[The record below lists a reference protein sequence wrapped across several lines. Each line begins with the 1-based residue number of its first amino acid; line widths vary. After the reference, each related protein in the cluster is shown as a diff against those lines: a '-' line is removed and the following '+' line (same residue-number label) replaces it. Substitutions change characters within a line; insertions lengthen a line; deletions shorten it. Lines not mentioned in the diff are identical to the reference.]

1 MSYSGNVHEI
11 SFDEKQILL
20 IGTAHISQSSV
31 DEVNSVIDQEK
42 PDTVCIELCS
52 SRHQAMLDK
61 DQWKNMDIY
70 KVVREGKSFLLFANL
85 IMTAFQKRLGSQLG
99 VKPGAEM
106 LEAANAAERVGA
118 ELILAD
124 RDVKI
129 TLQRTWRG
137 MTFWGRMKVLSQ
149 LLASLFVREE
159 ISKEEIEKLKESD
172 ALSEAMQMLAE
183 QSPEMKRILID
194 ERDQFMAEK
203 IKLAQGKR
211 IVAVVGA
218 GHVKGLTAEL
228 EREHNLAELETV
240 PPPGK
245 IGTWLK
251 WGIPTLIVG
260 LVAYGFFTV
269 ETDVSIEMIQ
279 RWFLINGTL
288 SALGTAIAFGHPI
301 TIATAFVAA
310 PFTSLNPAVAAGWVA
325 GLVEAFLRKPQ
336 VRDFESLAD
345 DITHLRG
352 FWQNNITRILLV
364 VMFANLGSA
373 IGTFVGGF
381 AIASYFDREAEIFH
395 VQKLM

>member
-1 MSYSGNVHEI
+1 MNYSGNVHDI
-11 SFDEKQILL
+11 VLKEKQILL

-31 DEVNSVIDQEK
+31 DEVNHVIDQEK

-137 MTFWGRMKVLSQ
+137 MTFWGKMKVLSQ

-218 GHVKGLTAEL
+218 GHVKGLMAEL

-325 GLVEAFLRKPQ
+325 GLVEAILRKPQ

-381 AIASYFDREAEIFH
+381 AIAS
-395 VQKLM
+395 LL

>member
-1 MSYSGNVHEI
+1 MTYSRNVHEI
-11 SFDEKQILL
+11 LIDEKQILL

-31 DEVNSVIDQEK
+31 DEVNDVIEQEK
-42 PDTVCIELCS
+42 PDTVCIELCA
-52 SRHQAMLDK
+52 SRHQAMMDK
-61 DQWKNMDIY
+61 DQWKNMDIF

-106 LEAANAAERVGA
+106 LAAAEASERVNS
-118 ELILAD
+118 ELLLAD

-137 MTFWGRMKVLSQ
+137 MPFWGRMKVLSQ
-149 LLASLFVREE
+149 LLASLFIREE

-172 ALSEAMQMLAE
+172 ALSEAMQMLAD
-183 QSPEMKRILID
+183 QSPDMKRILID

-203 IKLAQGKR
+203 IRQAPGKR

-218 GHVKGLTAEL
+218 GHVKGLTGEL

-245 IGTWLK
+245 LGIWLK

-260 LVAYGFFTV
+260 LIGYGFFAV
-269 ETDVSIEMIQ
+269 DTDVSIEMIQ

-288 SALGTAIAFGHPI
+288 SAIGTAIAFGHPI

-336 VRDFESLAD
+336 VRDFENLAD

-373 IGTFVGGF
+373 IGTFAGGF
-381 AIASYFDREAEIFH
+381 AIAS
-395 VQKLM
+395 LL

>member
-1 MSYSGNVHEI
+1 MPYSGNVHEI
-11 SFDEKQILL
+11 LLDGKKILL

-31 DEVNSVIDQEK
+31 DEVKTVINQVQ

-52 SRHQAMLDK
+52 SRYQAMLAK
-61 DQWKNMDIY
+61 DQWKNMDIF
-70 KVVREGKSFLLFANL
+70 KVIREGKSFLLFANL
-85 IMTAFQKRLGSQLG
+85 IMTAFQKRLGSKLG

-106 LEAANAAERVGA
+106 FEAANVAEKLNS
-118 ELILAD
+118 ELVLAD

-137 MTFWGRMKVLSQ
+137 MPFWGKMKVLGQ
-149 LLASLFVREE
+149 LLASLFIREE

-172 ALSEAMQMLAE
+172 ALSEAVKMLAE

-194 ERDQFMAEK
+194 ERDQYMAEK
-203 IKLAQGKR
+203 IRQSMGKL

-228 EREHNLAELETV
+228 ENKHNLAELESV
-240 PPPGK
+240 PPTGK
-245 IGTWLK
+245 AVAWLK
-251 WGIPTLIVG
+251 WGIPALIIALIV
-260 LVAYGFFTV
+260 YGFFTV
-269 ETDVSIEMIQ
+269 DTDVSIEMIQ

-288 SALGTAIAFGHPI
+288 SALGTAAAFGHPI

-310 PFTSLNPAVAAGWVA
+310 PFTSLNPTIAAGWVA
-325 GLVEAFLRKPQ
+325 GLVEALLRKPQ
-336 VRDFESLAD
+336 VRDFENLAD

-364 VMFANLGSA
+364 VIFANLGSA
-373 IGTFVGGF
+373 IGTFAGGF
-381 AIASYFDREAEIFH
+381 AIAT
-395 VQKLM
+395 LL

>member
-1 MSYSGNVHEI
+1 MTYSGNVHEI
-11 SFDEKQILL
+11 LIDEKQILL

-31 DEVNSVIDQEK
+31 DEVNEVIEQEK
-42 PDTVCIELCS
+42 PDTVCIELCA
-52 SRHQAMLDK
+52 SRHQAMMDK
-61 DQWKNMDIY
+61 DQWKNMDIF

-106 LEAANAAERVGA
+106 LAAAEASERVNS
-118 ELILAD
+118 ELLLAD

-137 MTFWGRMKVLSQ
+137 MPFWGRMKVLSQ
-149 LLASLFVREE
+149 LLVSLFIREE

-172 ALSEAMQMLAE
+172 ALSEAMQMLTD
-183 QSPEMKRILID
+183 QSPDMKRILID

-203 IKLAQGKR
+203 IRQAPGKR

-218 GHVKGLTAEL
+218 GHVKGLTGEL

-245 IGTWLK
+245 LGIWLK

-260 LVAYGFFTV
+260 LIGYGFFAV
-269 ETDVSIEMIQ
+269 DTDVSIEMIQ

-288 SALGTAIAFGHPI
+288 SAIGTAIAFGHPI

-336 VRDFESLAD
+336 VRDFENLAD

-373 IGTFVGGF
+373 IGTFAGGF
-381 AIASYFDREAEIFH
+381 AIAS
-395 VQKLM
+395 LL

>member
-20 IGTAHISQSSV
+20 IGTAHISQSSA

-129 TLQRTWRG
+129 TLQRTWWG
-137 MTFWGRMKVLSQ
+137 MTFWGKMKVLSQ

-194 ERDQFMAEK
+194 ERDQFLAEK

-245 IGTWLK
+245 IGIWLK

-325 GLVEAFLRKPQ
+325 GLVEAILRKPQ

-381 AIASYFDREAEIFH
+381 AIAS
-395 VQKLM
+395 LL

>member
-1 MSYSGNVHEI
+1 MTHSGNVNEI
-11 SFDEKQILL
+11 VFDEKKILL
-20 IGTAHISQSSV
+20 VGTAHISQSSV
-31 DEVNSVIDQEK
+31 DEVNKVIEQEQ
-42 PDTVCIELCS
+42 PDTVCIELCA
-52 SRHQAMLDK
+52 SRHQAMVDK
-61 DQWKNMDIY
+61 DQWKNTDIF
-70 KVVREGKSFLLFANL
+70 KVVREGKSFLLLSNL

-106 LEAANAAERVGA
+106 LAAIQASERINA
-118 ELILAD
+118 ELQLVD

-137 MTFWGRMKVLSQ
+137 MPFWGRMKVFSQ
-149 LLASLFVREE
+149 LLASLFIREE

-172 ALSEAMQMLAE
+172 ALSEAMQMLAD
-183 QSPEMKRILID
+183 QSPDMKRILID

-203 IKLAQGKR
+203 IRQAPGKR

-218 GHVKGLTAEL
+218 GHVKGLSLEL

-240 PPPGK
+240 PSPGK
-245 IGTWLK
+245 LGIWLK
-251 WGIPTLIVG
+251 WGIPALIIG
-260 LVAYGFFTV
+260 LIGYGFYAV
-269 ETDVSIEMIQ
+269 DTDVSIEMIQ

-288 SALGTAIAFGHPI
+288 SAIGTAIAFGHPI

-336 VRDFESLAD
+336 VRDFEDLAE

-352 FWQNNITRILLV
+352 FWKNNITRILLV

-373 IGTFVGGF
+373 IGTFAGGF
-381 AIASYFDREAEIFH
+381 AIAS
-395 VQKLM
+395 LL

>member
-1 MSYSGNVHEI
+1 MTYSGNVHEI
-11 SFDEKQILL
+11 LIDEKQILL

-31 DEVNSVIDQEK
+31 DEVNDVIEQEK
-42 PDTVCIELCS
+42 PDTVCIELCA
-52 SRHQAMLDK
+52 SRHQAMMDK
-61 DQWKNMDIY
+61 DQWKNMDIF

-106 LEAANAAERVGA
+106 LAAAQASERVNS
-118 ELILAD
+118 ELLLAD

-137 MTFWGRMKVLSQ
+137 MPFWGRMKVLSQ
-149 LLASLFVREE
+149 LLASLFIREE

-172 ALSEAMQMLAE
+172 ALSEAMQMLAD
-183 QSPEMKRILID
+183 QSPDMKRILID

-203 IKLAQGKR
+203 IRQAPGKR

-218 GHVKGLTAEL
+218 GHVKGLTGEL

-245 IGTWLK
+245 LGIWLK

-260 LVAYGFFTV
+260 LIGYGFFAV
-269 ETDVSIEMIQ
+269 DTDVSIEMIQ

-288 SALGTAIAFGHPI
+288 SAIGTAIAFGHPI

-325 GLVEAFLRKPQ
+325 GVVEAFLRKPQ
-336 VRDFESLAD
+336 VRDFENLAD

-373 IGTFVGGF
+373 IGTFAGGF
-381 AIASYFDREAEIFH
+381 AIAS
-395 VQKLM
+395 LL

>member
-1 MSYSGNVHEI
+1 MTYSGNVHEI
-11 SFDEKQILL
+11 LIDEKQILL

-31 DEVNSVIDQEK
+31 DEVNEVIEQEK
-42 PDTVCIELCS
+42 PDTVCIELCA
-52 SRHQAMLDK
+52 SRHQAMMDK
-61 DQWKNMDIY
+61 DQWKNMDIF

-106 LEAANAAERVGA
+106 LAAAEASERVNS
-118 ELILAD
+118 ELLLAD

-137 MTFWGRMKVLSQ
+137 MPFWGRMKVLSQ
-149 LLASLFVREE
+149 LLVSLFIREE
-159 ISKEEIEKLKESD
+159 ISKEEIEKLKEND
-172 ALSEAMQMLAE
+172 ALSEAMQMLAD
-183 QSPEMKRILID
+183 QSPDMKRILID

-203 IKLAQGKR
+203 IRQAPGKR

-218 GHVKGLTAEL
+218 GHVKGLTGEL

-245 IGTWLK
+245 LGIWLK

-260 LVAYGFFTV
+260 LIGYGFFAV
-269 ETDVSIEMIQ
+269 DTDVSIEMIQ

-288 SALGTAIAFGHPI
+288 SAIGTAIAFGHPI

-310 PFTSLNPAVAAGWVA
+310 PFTSLNPAVAAGWIA

-336 VRDFESLAD
+336 VRDFENLAD

-373 IGTFVGGF
+373 IGTFAGGF
-381 AIASYFDREAEIFH
+381 AIAS
-395 VQKLM
+395 LL

>member
-1 MSYSGNVHEI
+1 MAYSANVHEI
-11 SFDEKQILL
+11 VLEEKQILL

-31 DEVNSVIDQEK
+31 DEVNHVIEQEK

-52 SRHQAMLDK
+52 SRYQAMMDK
-61 DQWKNMDIY
+61 DQWKNMDIF

-106 LEAANAAERVGA
+106 LPAAQASERVNA
-118 ELILAD
+118 ELLLAD

-137 MTFWGRMKVLSQ
+137 MPFWGRMKVLSQ
-149 LLASLFVREE
+149 LLASLFIREE

-172 ALSEAMQMLAE
+172 ALSEAMQMLAD

-203 IKLAQGKR
+203 IRQSNGKR

-218 GHVKGLTAEL
+218 GHVRGLTAEL

-240 PPPGK
+240 PSPGK
-245 IGTWLK
+245 LGKWLK
-251 WGIPTLIVG
+251 WGIPALIIGLIV
-260 LVAYGFFTV
+260 YGFFAV
-269 ETDVSIEMIQ
+269 DTDVSIEMIQ

-288 SALGTAIAFGHPI
+288 SAIGTALAFGHPI

-325 GLVEAFLRKPQ
+325 GLVEALLRKPQ
-336 VRDFESLAD
+336 VRDFENLAD

-352 FWQNNITRILLV
+352 FWRNNITRILLV

-381 AIASYFDREAEIFH
+381 AIAS
-395 VQKLM
+395 LL

>member
-1 MSYSGNVHEI
+1 MTYSGNVHEI
-11 SFDEKQILL
+11 LIDEKQILL

-31 DEVNSVIDQEK
+31 DEVNDVIEQEK
-42 PDTVCIELCS
+42 PDTVCIELCA
-52 SRHQAMLDK
+52 SRHQAMMDK
-61 DQWKNMDIY
+61 DQWKNMDIF

-106 LEAANAAERVGA
+106 LAAAQASERVNS
-118 ELILAD
+118 ELLLAD

-137 MTFWGRMKVLSQ
+137 MPFWGRMKVLSQ
-149 LLASLFVREE
+149 LLASLFIREE

-172 ALSEAMQMLAE
+172 ALSEAMQILAD
-183 QSPEMKRILID
+183 QSPDMKRILID

-203 IKLAQGKR
+203 IRQAPGKR

-218 GHVKGLTAEL
+218 GHVKGLTGEL
-228 EREHNLAELETV
+228 EREHNLAELETL

-245 IGTWLK
+245 LGIWLK

-260 LVAYGFFTV
+260 LIGYGFFAV
-269 ETDVSIEMIQ
+269 DTDVSIEMIQ

-288 SALGTAIAFGHPI
+288 SAIGTAIAFGHPI

-336 VRDFESLAD
+336 VRDFENLAD

-373 IGTFVGGF
+373 IGTFAGGF
-381 AIASYFDREAEIFH
+381 AIAS
-395 VQKLM
+395 LL

>member
-1 MSYSGNVHEI
+1 MTNSGNVHEI
-11 SFDEKQILL
+11 LIDEKQILL

-31 DEVNSVIDQEK
+31 DEVNDVIEQEK
-42 PDTVCIELCS
+42 PDTVCIELCA
-52 SRHQAMLDK
+52 SRHQAMMDK
-61 DQWKNMDIY
+61 DQWKNMDIF

-106 LEAANAAERVGA
+106 LAAAEASERVNS
-118 ELILAD
+118 ELLLAD

-137 MTFWGRMKVLSQ
+137 MPFWGRMKVLSQ
-149 LLASLFVREE
+149 LLASLFIREE

-172 ALSEAMQMLAE
+172 ALSEAMQMLAD
-183 QSPEMKRILID
+183 QSPDMKRILID

-203 IKLAQGKR
+203 IRQAPGKR

-218 GHVKGLTAEL
+218 GHVKGLTGEL

-245 IGTWLK
+245 LGIWLK

-260 LVAYGFFTV
+260 LIGYGFFAV
-269 ETDVSIEMIQ
+269 DTDVSIEMIQ

-288 SALGTAIAFGHPI
+288 SAIGTAIAFGHPI

-336 VRDFESLAD
+336 VRDFENLAD

-373 IGTFVGGF
+373 IGTFAGGF
-381 AIASYFDREAEIFH
+381 AIAS
-395 VQKLM
+395 LL

>member
-1 MSYSGNVHEI
+1 MTYSGNVHEI
-11 SFDEKQILL
+11 LLDEKQILL

-31 DEVNSVIDQEK
+31 DEVNDVIEQEK
-42 PDTVCIELCS
+42 PDTVCIELCA
-52 SRHQAMLDK
+52 SRHQAMMDK
-61 DQWKNMDIY
+61 DQWKNMDIF

-106 LEAANAAERVGA
+106 LAAAQASERVNA
-118 ELILAD
+118 ELVLAD

-137 MTFWGRMKVLSQ
+137 MPFWGRMKVLSQ
-149 LLASLFVREE
+149 LLASLFIREE

-172 ALSEAMQMLAE
+172 ALSEAMEMLAD

-203 IKLAQGKR
+203 IRQAPGKR

-218 GHVKGLTAEL
+218 GHVKGLTEEL

-245 IGTWLK
+245 LGIWLK
-251 WGIPTLIVG
+251 WGIPALIVSLIG
-260 LVAYGFFTV
+260 YGFFAID
-269 ETDVSIEMIQ
+269 TDVSIEMIQ

-288 SALGTAIAFGHPI
+288 SAIGTALAFGHPI

-336 VRDFESLAD
+336 VRDFENLAD

-373 IGTFVGGF
+373 IGTFAGGF
-381 AIASYFDREAEIFH
+381 AIAS
-395 VQKLM
+395 LL

>member
-11 SFDEKQILL
+11 TFEEKQILL

-31 DEVNSVIDQEK
+31 DEVDSIINQEK

-52 SRHQAMLDK
+52 SRHQTMLDK
-61 DQWKNMDIY
+61 NQWKEMDIF

-106 LEAANAAERVGA
+106 LAAANAAERVNA
-118 ELILAD
+118 ALVLAD

-129 TLQRTWRG
+129 TLQRTWRR
-137 MTFWGRMKVLSQ
+137 MPFWERMKVLGQ

-172 ALSEAMQMLAE
+172 ALSEAMQMLAD
-183 QSPEMKRILID
+183 QSPEMKHILID

-203 IKLAQGKR
+203 IRQAQGKR

-218 GHVKGLTAEL
+218 GHVKGLIAEL
-228 EREHNLAELETV
+228 EREHNLTELETV

-245 IGTWLK
+245 VGTWIK
-251 WGIPTLIVG
+251 WGIPALIVG
-260 LVAYGFFTV
+260 LIGYGFFTV

-301 TIATAFVAA
+301 TIATSFVVA

-325 GLVEAFLRKPQ
+325 GLVEALLRKPQ
-336 VRDFESLAD
+336 VRDFENLAD

-373 IGTFVGGF
+373 IGTFAGGF
-381 AIASYFDREAEIFH
+381 AIAS
-395 VQKLM
+395 LL

>member
-218 GHVKGLTAEL
+218 GHVKGLMAEL

-260 LVAYGFFTV
+260 LVVYGFFTV

-345 DITHLRG
+345 DITHLKG

-381 AIASYFDREAEIFH
+381 AIAS
-395 VQKLM
+395 LL

>member
-1 MSYSGNVHEI
+1 
-11 SFDEKQILL
+11 
-20 IGTAHISQSSV
+20 
-31 DEVNSVIDQEK
+31 
-42 PDTVCIELCS
+42 
-52 SRHQAMLDK
+52 
-61 DQWKNMDIY
+61 
-70 KVVREGKSFLLFANL
+70 L

-106 LEAANAAERVGA
+106 LAAAQASERVNA
-118 ELILAD
+118 ELVLAD

-137 MTFWGRMKVLSQ
+137 MPFWGRMKVMSQ
-149 LLASLFVREE
+149 LLASLFIREE

-172 ALSEAMQMLAE
+172 ALSEAMEMLAD

-203 IKLAQGKR
+203 IRQSPGKR

-228 EREHNLAELETV
+228 ERDHNLAELETV
-240 PPPGK
+240 PPTGK
-245 IGTWLK
+245 LGKWLK
-251 WGIPTLIVG
+251 WGIPALIIG
-260 LVAYGFFTV
+260 LIGYGFFAV
-269 ETDVSIEMIQ
+269 DTDVSIEMIQ

-288 SALGTAIAFGHPI
+288 SALGTALAFGHPI

-325 GLVEAFLRKPQ
+325 GLVEALLRKPQ
-336 VRDFESLAD
+336 VRDFENLAD

-352 FWQNNITRILLV
+352 FWKNNITRILLV
-364 VMFANLGSA
+364 VMFANIGSA
-373 IGTFVGGF
+373 IGTFAGGF
-381 AIASYFDREAEIFH
+381 AIAA
-395 VQKLM
+395 LL

>member
-31 DEVNSVIDQEK
+31 DEVNTVIDQEK

-218 GHVKGLTAEL
+218 GHVKGLMAEL

-251 WGIPTLIVG
+251 WGIPTLIVV
-260 LVAYGFFTV
+260 LVVYGFFTV

-325 GLVEAFLRKPQ
+325 GLVEAYLRKPQ

-352 FWQNNITRILLV
+352 FWLNNITRILLV
-364 VMFANLGSA
+364 VLFANFGSA

-381 AIASYFDREAEIFH
+381 AIASLLDREAEIFH

>member
-1 MSYSGNVHEI
+1 MTYSGNVHEI
-11 SFDEKQILL
+11 LIDEKQILL

-31 DEVNSVIDQEK
+31 DEVNDVIEQEK
-42 PDTVCIELCS
+42 PDTVCIELCA
-52 SRHQAMLDK
+52 SRHQAMMDK
-61 DQWKNMDIY
+61 DQWKNMDIF

-106 LEAANAAERVGA
+106 LAAVQASERVNS
-118 ELILAD
+118 ELLLAD

-137 MTFWGRMKVLSQ
+137 MPFWGRMKVLSQ
-149 LLASLFVREE
+149 LLASLFIREE

-172 ALSEAMQMLAE
+172 ALSEAMQMLAD
-183 QSPEMKRILID
+183 QSPDMKRILID

-203 IKLAQGKR
+203 IRQAPGKR

-218 GHVKGLTAEL
+218 GHVKGLTGEL

-245 IGTWLK
+245 LGIWLK

-260 LVAYGFFTV
+260 LIGYGFFAV
-269 ETDVSIEMIQ
+269 DTDVSIEMIQ

-288 SALGTAIAFGHPI
+288 SAIGTAIAFGHPI

-336 VRDFESLAD
+336 VRDFENLAD

-373 IGTFVGGF
+373 IGTFAGGF
-381 AIASYFDREAEIFH
+381 AIAS
-395 VQKLM
+395 LL

>member
-1 MSYSGNVHEI
+1 MTCSGNVHEI
-11 SFDEKQILL
+11 LIDEKQILL

-31 DEVNSVIDQEK
+31 DEVNDVIEQEK
-42 PDTVCIELCS
+42 PDTVCIELCA
-52 SRHQAMLDK
+52 SRHQAMMDK
-61 DQWKNMDIY
+61 DQWKNMDIF

-106 LEAANAAERVGA
+106 LAAAQASERVNS
-118 ELILAD
+118 ELLLAD

-137 MTFWGRMKVLSQ
+137 MPFWGRMKVLSQ
-149 LLASLFVREE
+149 LLASLFIREE

-172 ALSEAMQMLAE
+172 ALSEAMQMLAD
-183 QSPEMKRILID
+183 QSPDMKRILID

-203 IKLAQGKR
+203 IRQAPGKR

-218 GHVKGLTAEL
+218 GHVKGLTGEL

-245 IGTWLK
+245 LGIWLK

-260 LVAYGFFTV
+260 LIGYGFFAV
-269 ETDVSIEMIQ
+269 DTDVSIEMIQ

-288 SALGTAIAFGHPI
+288 SAIGTAIAFGHPI

-336 VRDFESLAD
+336 VRDFENLAD

-373 IGTFVGGF
+373 IGTFAGGF
-381 AIASYFDREAEIFH
+381 AIAS
-395 VQKLM
+395 LL